1 MATIG
6 TAHLNVVPKLN
17 GLDDAVKKAFKG
29 VDAEGLGKTKG
40 REIGGGMGRGLT
52 ASGAVIG
59 AFSAVTSKAMDVVS
73 SSVGGAIKRFDT
85 LNNYPRVMQSLGY
98 SAEDAQSSIELMGK
112 RLTGLPTA
120 LNDMASTVQ
129 GLSVITKDLPKA
141 TQAGLALNDM
151 LLASGSSQQLVNAA
165 MEQFR
170 QMLAKGKPDM
180 QDWKSLTQA
189 MPGQM
194 DQLAKAMLGPTAGAN
209 DLYAALGGGGADPTL
224 TMDDLL
230 QAMIRLDKE
239 GGESFSSFE
248 QQARQATGGVDTSM
262 ANMQTSIVR
271 GMAKVLDAIGG
282 DAISKGTSA
291 IGKGFEAALTKV
303 ADVIRDVKPVAEG
316 FVGIVG
322 KIGPALA
329 PAAAGVAS
337 IAAAGRAVQGFA
349 GIVENGV
356 PAVNAIK
363 DTAKG
368 ASDAFGSMAKAAG
381 EGSRAQKALSG
392 VSSVL
397 GSAMGGPLVLGA
409 TAAAAGIGML
419 AKAVYDA
426 KVEHDRYEAATTG
439 LTDAVGRISEYV
451 GPATGAFDALRSG
464 AERNVAT
471 LDELRRRADESTEAH
486 IRLAGS
492 VNSKMDGLQA
502 NIGLL
507 ETYRG
512 TIEKYANQ
520 SDLTTREQAELKM
533 AVDEVN
539 KACGTQYEVVDA
551 ASGKIADQNGVIQ
564 ENTRAIGE
572 NVEAIERK
580 LRVEALQDM
589 YKDTYRQQYQDT
601 QDLAAAK
608 DTLAKAQE
616 DYNRAYEDWLAA
628 GAKTG
633 RDGELPGNIRAL
645 STNMKKAEEEVE
657 KFQGKVDSS
666 TESLDKMSSQM
677 IDASTGADVMRAT
690 MEAMGPSVSEA
701 VSAIG
706 TNMGALSED
715 LVAAGVSMSD
725 LRNVGEENFAAMLS
739 SCGGDIAKL
748 AGMIEVYNATPIVD
762 KDGNVNVDAAKLVDA
777 QGKVYTWNGSEL
789 VDKDGTALVDDAE
802 LTDAQGN
809 LYTWN
814 GSSLVDQWGN
824 AFIRDGVPASQQN
837 LERWNQSDLEDTD
850 ATATVSG
857 NMSYANGEKA
867 EWNRTGLADWVGSGV
882 INITKRITE
891 FFSGSEHA
899 DGGIRLHASGGVRM
913 RAGGAIVRKAVPL
926 DIVGEDGAEA
936 IVPLTNKRYVRPFA
950 QTVAEEMRPQP
961 NVEYVALAAKMDEI
975 VDALSGMGVYMDAE
989 KVGRVVSPSVNS
1001 ALGRFREAELR

>member
-6 TAHLNVVPKLN
+6 TAHLNVVPKLK
-17 GLDDAVKKAFKG
+17 GLDESVKAAFKRI
-29 VDAEGLGKTKG
+29 DADSLGKTKG

-59 AFSAVTSKAMDVVS
+59 AFSAVTSKAMDAVS

-98 SAEDAQSSIELMGK
+98 SAEDAQSSIELMSK

-141 TQAGLALNDM
+141 TEAGLALNDM

-230 QAMIRLDKE
+230 QAMIRLDQE
-239 GGESFSSFE
+239 GGENFASFE

-262 ANMQTSIVR
+262 QNMQTSIVR

-303 ADVIRDVKPVAEG
+303 ADVIREVRPVAEG

-322 KIGPALA
+322 KIGPALV

-337 IAAAGRAVQGFA
+337 MAAAGRAVQGIA
-349 GIVENGV
+349 GIVEHGV
-356 PAVNAIK
+356 PALNAIK
-363 DTAKG
+363 DTARG
-368 ASDAFGSMAKAAG
+368 ASDAFGKMAKAAG

-397 GSAMGGPLVLGA
+397 GSAMGGPLVLGI

-439 LTDAVGRISEYV
+439 LTDAVGRISECV
-451 GPATGAFDALRSG
+451 GPATGAFDSLRNG

-486 IRLAGS
+486 IRLADS

-507 ETYRG
+507 ETYKE

-520 SDLTTREQAELKM
+520 SGLTTREQAELKL

-551 ASGKIADQNGVIQ
+551 ANGKIADQEGAIQ
-564 ENTRAIGE
+564 KTTEAINENI
-572 NVEAIERK
+572 EAIERK

-589 YKDTYRQQYQDT
+589 YKDAYKVQYQDA
-601 QDLAAAK
+601 QNLAAAK

-616 DYNRAYEDWLAA
+616 KYNKAYDDWVAA
-628 GAKTG
+628 GSKTG
-633 RDGELPGNIRAL
+633 REGELPGNIRAFA
-645 STNMKKAEEEVE
+645 SEMKKAKEEVE
-657 KFQGKVDSS
+657 ECEGKLDSS
-666 TESLDKMSSQM
+666 TKTLDGMSDQM

-690 MEAMGPSVSEA
+690 MEAMGGKVSDA
-701 VSAIG
+701 VSAMG
-706 TNMGALSED
+706 TDVGKLSED
-715 LVAAGVSMSD
+715 LVGAGVSTSD
-725 LRNVGEENFAAMLS
+725 LRNVGEENFAAMLEA
-739 SCGGDIAKL
+739 CGGDITKL
-748 AGMIEVYNATPIVD
+748 AGMIEVYNATPIID
-762 KDGNVNVDAAKLVDA
+762 KDGNVNIDDAKLVDA

-789 VDKDGTALVDDAE
+789 VDKDGTALVDDTE

-814 GSSLVDQWGN
+814 GSSLTDQWGN
-824 AFIRDGVPASQQN
+824 AFIKDKVPASQQN
-837 LERWNQSDLEDTD
+837 LERWNQSDLEDAD
-850 ATATVSG
+850 ATAEVSG

-867 EWNRTGLADWVGSGV
+867 EWNREGLADWVGSGV
-882 INITKRITE
+882 ISITKRITE
-891 FFSGSEHA
+891 FFGGGHA
-899 DGGIRLHASGGVRM
+899 SGGIRLHADGGVRM
-913 RAGGAIVRKAVPL
+913 HAGGAIVRKAVPL

-961 NVEYVALAAKMDEI
+961 NVEYAALAAKMDEI
-975 VDALSGMGVYMDAE
+975 VDALNGMGVYMDAE
-989 KVGRVVSPSVNS
+989 KVGKVVSPSVNE

>member
-6 TAHLNVVPKLN
+6 TAHLNVVPKLK
-17 GLDDAVKKAFKG
+17 GLDESVKAAFKRI
-29 VDAEGLGKTKG
+29 DADSLGKTKG

-59 AFSAVTSKAMDVVS
+59 AFSAVTSKAMDAVS

-98 SAEDAQSSIELMGK
+98 SAEDAQSSIELMSK

-141 TQAGLALNDM
+141 TEAGLALNDM

-230 QAMIRLDKE
+230 QAMIRLDQE
-239 GGESFSSFE
+239 GGENFASFE

-262 ANMQTSIVR
+262 QNMQTSIVR

-303 ADVIRDVKPVAEG
+303 ADVIREVRPVAEA
-316 FVGIVG
+316 FVGVVG

-337 IAAAGRAVQGFA
+337 MAAAGRAVKGLA
-349 GIVENGV
+349 GMVEGGV
-356 PAVNAIK
+356 PALNAIK
-363 DTAKG
+363 DTARG
-368 ASDAFGSMAKAAG
+368 ASDAFGKMAKAAG

-397 GSAMGGPLVLGA
+397 GSAMGGPLVLGI

-439 LTDAVGRISEYV
+439 LTDAVGRISECV
-451 GPATGAFDALRSG
+451 GPATGAFDSLRNG

-486 IRLAGS
+486 IRLADS

-507 ETYRG
+507 ETYKE

-520 SDLTTREQAELKM
+520 SGLTTREQAELKL

-551 ASGKIADQNGVIQ
+551 ANGKIADQEGAIQ
-564 ENTRAIGE
+564 KTTEAINENI
-572 NVEAIERK
+572 EAIERK

-589 YKDTYRQQYQDT
+589 YKDAYKVQYQDA
-601 QDLAAAK
+601 QNLAAAQES
-608 DTLAKAQE
+608 LADKQRELADLQE
-616 DYNRAYEDWLAA
+616 
-628 GAKTG
+628 KTKGG
-633 RDGELPGNIRAL
+633 RFVDPEGYKEIERLKREIDDLTR
-645 STNMKKAEEEVE
+645 EVE
-657 KFQGKVDSS
+657 ECDGKLDSS
-666 TESLDKMSSQM
+666 TKTLDGMSDQM
-677 IDASTGADVMRAT
+677 IDASTGADVMKAT
-690 MEAMGPSVSEA
+690 MEAMGGKVSEA
-701 VSAIG
+701 VSAMG
-706 TNMGALSED
+706 TDMGKLSED
-715 LVAAGVSMSD
+715 LVGAGVSMSD
-725 LRNVGEENFAAMLS
+725 LRNVGEENFAAMLEA
-739 SCGGDIAKL
+739 CGGDITKL
-748 AGMIEVYNATPIVD
+748 AGMIEVYNATPIID
-762 KDGNVNVDAAKLVDA
+762 KDGNVNIDDAKLVDA

-789 VDKDGTALVDDAE
+789 VGKDGTALVDDTE

-814 GSSLVDQWGN
+814 GSSLTDQWGN
-824 AFIRDGVPASQQN
+824 AFIKDKVPASQQN
-837 LERWNQSDLEDTD
+837 LERWNQSDLQNTD
-850 ATATVSG
+850 ATATVTG

-882 INITKRITE
+882 ISITKRITE

-913 RAGGAIVRKAVPL
+913 HAGGAIVRRAVPL

-961 NVEYVALAAKMDEI
+961 NVEYAALAAKMDEV
-975 VDALSGMGVYMDAE
+975 VDALNGMGVYMDAE
-989 KVGRVVSPSVNS
+989 KVGKVVSPSVNE